1 MAKIKDMIEMAP
13 DSFKT
18 SLLDVLMGMDTSK
31 TKKYVPM
38 MLKVIQN
45 KNDEKNSHR
54 VEEDFNAEL
63 HEYYG
68 ISNLPSS
75 IDPKVAY
82 ILLQM
87 VGSDTT
93 KDFMN
98 FMDSYEKGYF
108 KGLDITTISSRKE
121 LSKLNSLTALNKIGK
136 ELAKQVQK
144 DFEDEEWLVVR
155 PFTYESSLKYGY
167 GSKWCTSMESQPEHF
182 FRYSNN
188 GTLIYCLNKK
198 TGDKVAAF
206 FEIGEGLSFWNAEDN
221 RIDSMFSGL
230 PSHIM
235 DVIRGIVTDNPV
247 SNRLLSPEVWQSSND
262 LYGKER
268 MKIREVLRD
277 GSEPS
282 LIAEFPDQEVMSPTT
297 DGVEFATDYDASWV
311 FPRGNRLAQVSEE
324 DFGDFATNG
333 LQ

>member
-13 DSFKT
+13 SSFKT
-18 SLLDVLMGMDTSK
+18 SLLDVLMAMDTSK

-38 MLKVIQN
+38 MLKVLQN
-45 KNDEKNSHR
+45 KSSETNNR
-54 VEEDFNAEL
+54 VEEDYGREL

-82 ILLQM
+82 TLLHM
-87 VGSDTT
+87 LGSDIT

-108 KGLDITTISSRKE
+108 KGLDITTISSKKE

-144 DFEDEEWLVVR
+144 DFEDGEWLVVR

-206 FEIGEGLSFWNAEDN
+206 YEVGEGLSFWNAEDN

-247 SNRLLSPEVWQSSND
+247 SNRLLSPEVWKSSND

-268 MKIREVLRD
+268 MKIREVVED
-277 GSEPS
+277 GSEPVFPD
-282 LIAEFPDQEVMSPTT
+282 LPDQEVMSLTT
-297 DGVEFATDYDASWV
+297 DGIEFATDYDASWV
-311 FPRGNRLAQVSEE
+311 FPRGNRLTPESEE
-324 DFGDFATNG
+324 NYGDFSTDG
-333 LQ
+333 IQ

>member
-1 MAKIKDMIEMAP
+1 MAKMKEIVNMAP
-13 DSFKT
+13 ASFKT
-18 SLLDVLMGMDTSK
+18 SLLDVLIGMDPSK

-38 MLKVIQN
+38 MIKVLQN
-45 KNDEKNSHR
+45 KNLEKTNNR
-54 VEEDFNAEL
+54 VDEDFGMEL
-63 HEYYG
+63 QEYYG
-68 ISNLPSS
+68 ISNLPDN

-82 ILLQM
+82 SLLHL
-87 VGSDTT
+87 VGSDFT
-93 KDFMN
+93 KDLMN
-98 FMDSYEKGYF
+98 FMDSNEKGYF
-108 KGLDITTISSRKE
+108 KGLDITAISSIKE
-121 LSKLNSLTALNKIGK
+121 MNRLNSLTALNKIGK

-188 GTLIYCLNKK
+188 GTLMYCLNKK

-206 FEIGEGLSFWNAEDN
+206 YEVGEGLSFWNAEDN

-230 PSHIM
+230 PSHIT

-262 LYGKER
+262 LYGKKR
-268 MKIREVLRD
+268 MKIREVVED
-277 GSEPS
+277 GSEPVFS
-282 LIAEFPDQEVMSPTT
+282 DLADQEVMSLTT
-297 DGVEFATDYDASWV
+297 DGIEFATDYDASWV

-324 DFGDFATNG
+324 NYGDFATDG
-333 LQ
+333 IQ

>member
-1 MAKIKDMIEMAP
+1 MAKIKDMIEKAP
-13 DSFKT
+13 VSFKT
-18 SLLDVLMGMDTSK
+18 SLLDVLIAMDTSK

-38 MLKVIQN
+38 MLKVLQN
-45 KNDEKNSHR
+45 NSSETNNR
-54 VEEDFNAEL
+54 VEEDYGREL

-82 ILLQM
+82 TLLHM
-87 VGSDTT
+87 LGSDIT

-108 KGLDITTISSRKE
+108 KGLDITTISSKKE

-136 ELAKQVQK
+136 ELSKQVQK

-206 FEIGEGLSFWNAEDN
+206 YEVGEGLSFWNAEDN

-230 PSHIM
+230 PSHIV

-247 SNRLLSPEVWQSSND
+247 SNRLLSPEVWKSSND

-268 MKIREVLRD
+268 MKIREVVED
-277 GSEPS
+277 GSEPVFS
-282 LIAEFPDQEVMSPTT
+282 DLPDQEVMSLTT
-297 DGVEFATDYDASWV
+297 DRIELATDYDASWV
-311 FPRGNRLAQVSEE
+311 FPRGNRFTPESEE
-324 DFGDFATNG
+324 NFGDFSTDG
-333 LQ
+333 IQ

>member
-1 MAKIKDMIEMAP
+1 MAKIKDMIEKAP
-13 DSFKT
+13 VSFKT
-18 SLLDVLMGMDTSK
+18 SLLDVLIAMDTSK

-38 MLKVIQN
+38 MLKVLQN
-45 KNDEKNSHR
+45 KSSETNNR
-54 VEEDFNAEL
+54 VEEDYGREL

-82 ILLQM
+82 TLLHM
-87 VGSDTT
+87 VGSDIT

-108 KGLDITTISSRKE
+108 KGLDITTISSKKE

-206 FEIGEGLSFWNAEDN
+206 YEVGEGLSFWNAEDN

-230 PSHIM
+230 PSHIV

-247 SNRLLSPEVWQSSND
+247 SNRLLSPEVWKSSND

-268 MKIREVLRD
+268 MKIREVLQD
-277 GSEPS
+277 GSEPVFS
-282 LIAEFPDQEVMSPTT
+282 DLPDQEVMSLTT
-297 DGVEFATDYDASWV
+297 DGIEFATDYDASWV
-311 FPRGNRLAQVSEE
+311 FPRGNRFTPESEE
-324 DFGDFATNG
+324 NFGDFSTDG
-333 LQ
+333 IQ

>member
-1 MAKIKDMIEMAP
+1 MAKIKDMIEIAP
-13 DSFKT
+13 ASFKT
-18 SLLDVLMGMDTSK
+18 SLLDVLMAMDTSK

-38 MLKVIQN
+38 MLKVLQN
-45 KNDEKNSHR
+45 NSSETNNR
-54 VEEDFNAEL
+54 VEEDYGREL

-82 ILLQM
+82 TLLHM
-87 VGSDTT
+87 LGSDIT

-108 KGLDITTISSRKE
+108 KGLDITTISSKKE

-206 FEIGEGLSFWNAEDN
+206 YEVGEGLSFWNAEDN

-247 SNRLLSPEVWQSSND
+247 SNRLLSPEVWKSSND

-268 MKIREVLRD
+268 MKIREVVED
-277 GSEPS
+277 GSEPVFS
-282 LIAEFPDQEVMSPTT
+282 DLPDQEVMSPTT
-297 DGVEFATDYDASWV
+297 DGIEFATDYDASWV
-311 FPRGNRLAQVSEE
+311 FPRGNRFTPESEE
-324 DFGDFATNG
+324 NFGDFSTDG
-333 LQ
+333 IQ

>member
-1 MAKIKDMIEMAP
+1 MAKIKDMIEIAP
-13 DSFKT
+13 ASFKT
-18 SLLDVLMGMDTSK
+18 SLLDVLMAMDTSK

-38 MLKVIQN
+38 MLKVLQN
-45 KNDEKNSHR
+45 KSSETNNR
-54 VEEDFNAEL
+54 VEEDYGREL

-82 ILLQM
+82 TLLHM
-87 VGSDTT
+87 LGSDIT

-108 KGLDITTISSRKE
+108 KGLDITTISSKKE
-121 LSKLNSLTALNKIGK
+121 LSQLNSLTALNKIGK

-206 FEIGEGLSFWNAEDN
+206 YEVGEGLSFWNAEDN

-247 SNRLLSPEVWQSSND
+247 SNRLLSPEVWKSSND

-268 MKIREVLRD
+268 MKIREVVED
-277 GSEPS
+277 GSEPVFS
-282 LIAEFPDQEVMSPTT
+282 DLPDQEVMSLTT
-297 DGVEFATDYDASWV
+297 DGIEFATDYDASWV
-311 FPRGNRLAQVSEE
+311 FPRGNR
-324 DFGDFATNG
+324 FAEVVEQG
-333 LQ
+333 